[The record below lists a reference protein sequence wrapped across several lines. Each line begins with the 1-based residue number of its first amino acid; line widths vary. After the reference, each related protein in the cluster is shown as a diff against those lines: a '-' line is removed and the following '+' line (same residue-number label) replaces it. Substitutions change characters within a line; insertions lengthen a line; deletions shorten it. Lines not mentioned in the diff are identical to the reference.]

1 MNTKEIGDRI
11 FNRTEVMKK
20 TSSIFDLS
28 NQITELELQLDK
40 NPDLSTRE
48 VFQARL
54 DLEFA
59 KKELNRSKN
68 NEN

>member
-1 MNTKEIGDRI
+1 MNKKEIADRI
-11 FNRTEVMKK
+11 FDRAEVNQKPSSLFDTTNRI
-20 TSSIFDLS
+20 S
-28 NQITELELQLDK
+28 ELELQLNS

-59 KKELNRSKN
+59 QKELTKQ
-68 NEN
+68 EQK